1 MTPDNQRVIVHV
13 DMDAFFA
20 AVEQL
25 DFPEYRGRPVVVGA
39 DPREGSGRG
48 VVSTASYE
56 ARAYGIHS
64 AMPISRAYRLC
75 PTAVFARP
83 RGERYCEVSRTVMSV
98 LAGFSPLVEQL
109 SIDEAFLDCTGARR
123 LLGEPREIGE
133 SIKRAIRDAT
143 GLTSSVGIASCK
155 SVAKIASDI
164 NKPDALTICPFGRER
179 EFIAPL
185 PVSRLW
191 GAGSKTVDYLKS
203 FGFATIG
210 DIASA
215 SMEEMETLLGKW
227 GEHLW
232 LLARGIDPREVECH
246 GQRKSVSEEYTF
258 DSDTS
263 SDPLIEHTLLELAD
277 QLARRAREYGVRGRT
292 ITLKI
297 RLHGFETHTRSLTL
311 ERPARDTFTIR
322 DTALGLYRNFYRR
335 EKPVRLIGIR
345 LSNLEHEAGS
355 SSGQLDLFSP
365 HDPGRA
371 ERERKEK
378 IDEIL
383 DDLRQGFGVHV
394 RRASLL
400 D

>member
-155 SVAKIASDI
+155 SVAKIASDM
-164 NKPDALTICPFGRER
+164 NKPDALNICPFGRER
-179 EFIAPL
+179 ELSPL
-185 PVSRLW
+185 CPSPGCGGR
-191 GAGSKTVDYLKS
+191 D
-203 FGFATIG
+203 
-210 DIASA
+210 
-215 SMEEMETLLGKW
+215 
-227 GEHLW
+227 
-232 LLARGIDPREVECH
+232 
-246 GQRKSVSEEYTF
+246 QR
-258 DSDTS
+258 
-263 SDPLIEHTLLELAD
+263 PLIT
-277 QLARRAREYGVRGRT
+277 
-292 ITLKI
+292 
-297 RLHGFETHTRSLTL
+297 
-311 ERPARDTFTIR
+311 
-322 DTALGLYRNFYRR
+322 
-335 EKPVRLIGIR
+335 
-345 LSNLEHEAGS
+345 
-355 SSGQLDLFSP
+355 
-365 HDPGRA
+365 
-371 ERERKEK
+371 
-378 IDEIL
+378 
-383 DDLRQGFGVHV
+383 
-394 RRASLL
+394 
-400 D
+400 